1 MAEQQHKTRRDF
13 LKIAGATTLAVGA
26 TATLLQ
32 ADAAERLE
40 PGPFPDP
47 SAPADPVRLGL
58 IGAGIIGFI
67 DTDTALN
74 VPGVTLVA
82 AADCYDSRL
91 ARVKEVYG
99 PQIDTTRDY
108 QAILARDDV
117 DAVIVA
123 TPDHWHT
130 QIATEALQA
139 GKGVYLE
146 KPMVHKVEEG
156 HGLIDAVKQTNG
168 VLQVGSQFASNIIFK
183 KAKALYESGAIGTLT
198 GVTARMNRNSS
209 IGAWQ
214 YSIPPDASA
223 QNVDWQRFLG
233 DAPDRPFDPMRFFR
247 WRNYQDYG
255 TGVAGDL
262 FVHLLTGIHLVLGS
276 HGPTSVVSR
285 GGIRFWEDGRDVPDM
300 MVALFDYPET
310 DSHPDFTLSLEVN
323 FADGGGGGTDF
334 RFVGSDGVIS
344 TDFNSLT
351 LMRNPRRP
359 PSEEAIVEGYNSV
372 RTFSTATQEKFVQ
385 HFRANTEMHSNPS
398 QMRETRTFQAPEGY
412 DGRLE
417 HFHHFFDGV
426 RKGTPIFEDAT
437 YGFRA
442 AAPTLLANMSFFNNQ
457 IYGWDP
463 EKMVIVDV

>member
-1 MAEQQHKTRRDF
+1 MADSKNKTRRDF
-13 LKIAGATTLAVGA
+13 LKAAGATTLAVGA
-26 TATLLQ
+26 SAALLKAEPVEHLHPTL
-32 ADAAERLE
+32 
-40 PGPFPDP
+40 FPSP
-47 SAPADPVRLGL
+47 TSPADPVRLGL

-67 DTDTALN
+67 DTNTALQ
-74 VPGVTLVA
+74 VPGVELVA

-91 ARVKEVYG
+91 DRVKEVYG
-99 PQIDTTRDY
+99 PEVETSRDY
-108 QAILARDDV
+108 QAILSRDDI

-123 TPDHWHT
+123 TPDHWHVP
-130 QIATEALQA
+130 IASEALAA

-156 HGLIDAVKQTNG
+156 HKLINAVKKTGG
-168 VLQVGSQFASNIIFK
+168 VLQVGSQFASNIVFR
-183 KAKALYESGAIGTLT
+183 KAKELYESGAIGTLT

-214 YSIPPDASA
+214 YSIPPDASEA
-223 QNVDWQRFLG
+223 NLDWQRFLG
-233 DAPDRPFDPMRFFR
+233 NAPARPFDPTRFFR

-262 FVHLLTGIHLVLGS
+262 FVHLLTGIHLVLTS
-276 HGPTSVVSR
+276 TGPTSVAAR
-285 GGIRFWEDGRDVPDM
+285 GGLRYWKDGRDVPDV
-300 MVALFDYPET
+300 MVALFDYPDADT
-310 DSHPDFTLSLEVN
+310 HPAFTLSLEVN

-351 LMRNPRRP
+351 LSRNPRRP
-359 PSEEAIVEGYNSV
+359 PSDDAVLKGYNSV
-372 RTFSTATQEKFVQ
+372 QTFSTATQENFAKHYYANKKNQ
-385 HFRANTEMHSNPS
+385 HAE
-398 QMRETRTFQAPEGY
+398 MRETRTFQAPEGY

-426 RKGTPIFEDAT
+426 RNGSPIFEDAT

-442 AAPTLLANMSFFNNQ
+442 AAPTLLANMSYFNNKL
-457 IYGWDP
+457 YKWDP
-463 EKMVIVDV
+463 VGMKIVE